1 MGFIRNIILRAGIGA
16 TSIRAAAHFI
26 SIFLINAITLN
37 AQIAP
42 PGNAAR
48 PEARVIAQHADRI
61 LPLLA
66 ALADQASL
74 SADLTFAVRAQS
86 QAATLLWPYERE
98 QARAIY
104 RRAFQS
110 LVCNDSATPKAASV
124 HRPSRSGAVGEYEAS
139 ELYGSSLEVTF
150 AALGRADFEGARSL
164 AQQLTKGDVSVLA
177 QLAACR
183 GGLEVLVPHK
193 KVPHILQE
201 TGQ

>member
-1 MGFIRNIILRAGIGA
+1 MRFSRGIILRAGIGA

-42 PGNAAR
+42 PGNAGR
-48 PEARVIAQHADRI
+48 PGRVIAQHADRI

-86 QAATLLWPYERE
+86 RAATLLWPYDCK

-110 LVCNDSATPKAASV
+110 LVCNDSATPKAASL
-124 HRPSRSGAVGEYEAS
+124 RRSCRLAITAISKQHLLV
-139 ELYGSSLEVTF
+139 EL
-150 AALGRADFEGARSL
+150 
-164 AQQLTKGDVSVLA
+164 
-177 QLAACR
+177 
-183 GGLEVLVPHK
+183 
-193 KVPHILQE
+193 LQE
-201 TGQ
+201 IAGRDPGLAEDLARAHAPVAGADRA

>member
-1 MGFIRNIILRAGIGA
+1 MQFIRAIILRAGIGA

-42 PGNAAR
+42 PGNAPR

-86 QAATLLWPYERE
+86 RAATLLWPYDCK

-104 RRAFQS
+104 RRAF
-110 LVCNDSATPKAASV
+110 
-124 HRPSRSGAVGEYEAS
+124 
-139 ELYGSSLEVTF
+139 
-150 AALGRADFEGARSL
+150 
-164 AQQLTKGDVSVLA
+164 
-177 QLAACR
+177 
-183 GGLEVLVPHK
+183 
-193 KVPHILQE
+193 
-201 TGQ
+201 